1 MQLLRHF
8 TIRRVVLWM
17 MLFSLGVLAL
27 AGGYG
32 SLTLREMYR
41 HADRADTLTQQLTFL
56 TRAGL
61 VMQDGTLTDKMS
73 LLTAV
78 PSDAAWDGYRA
89 ALSAPDRYPGAA
101 RERLEALTRQLAAE
115 DAPVMAERH
124 RLEVILFTAL
134 LAAIALLA
142 FCDRYLLVHLVR
154 PVAKIRA
161 HLQTIADGDLT
172 REPEDLGRNCVGQ
185 LVPLVREMQYSL
197 LDAVEAI
204 RDNAVILHREAGEIA
219 AGNADLS
226 DRTSTQ
232 AAALEQTADSMEEIT
247 ATVTHNADNAR
258 EARELA
264 GLTADITQRGAELM
278 QTVVDAMGGI
288 ADGSEKIRQFT
299 STINSIAFQTN
310 ILALNAAVEAAR
322 AGEQGRGFAVVA
334 SEVRSLAQRSAAASK
349 EIEGLIADTVVRIS
363 DGRRSADSAG
373 ATMNEVLRGVEGVN
387 ALIGQIALA
396 SEEQSKGIAQVTLAV
411 AELDRV
417 TQQNATLVQQV
428 SATAGSLSGQTTA
441 LGGAITRFTLPAAT
455 DGSARVNETSVLSA
469 KWCLADPPATSTH
482 QGQWVAFGRR

>member
-17 MLFSLGVLAL
+17 MILSLAVVAL
-27 AGGYG
+27 AGSYG
-32 SLTLREMYR
+32 ALTLREMYR
-41 HADRADTLTQQLTFL
+41 HADRADALTQQLTFL

-61 VMQDGTLTDKMS
+61 VMQDGTAAEKAA
-73 LLTAV
+73 LLNDAPTE
-78 PSDAAWDGYRA
+78 AAWDSYRA
-89 ALSAPDRYPGAA
+89 ALSAPDRYPAAA
-101 RERLEALTRQLAAE
+101 RERLGSLTQQLAAD

-124 RLEVILFTAL
+124 RLEVILISAL
-134 LAAIALLA
+134 LAAAALLA

-161 HLQTIADGDLT
+161 HLKTIAGGDLT

-185 LVPLVREMQYSL
+185 LVPLIREMQHSL
-197 LDAVEAI
+197 LDAVAAI

-226 DRTSTQ
+226 DRTATQ
-232 AAALEQTADSMEEIT
+232 AAALEQTAASMEEIT
-247 ATVTHNADNAR
+247 ATVAHNAENAR

-264 GLTADITQRGAELM
+264 GRTAGTTQRGAELV

-288 ADGSEKIRQFT
+288 AEGSEKIRQFT
-299 STINSIAFQTN
+299 ATINGIAFQTN

-334 SEVRSLAQRSAAASK
+334 TEVRALAQRSAAASK
-349 EIEGLIADTVVRIS
+349 EIEGLIADTVARVS
-363 DGRRSADSAG
+363 DGRRAAGSAG
-373 ATMNEVLRGVEGVN
+373 DTMSEVLHGVVGVN

-396 SEEQSKGIAQVTLAV
+396 SVEQSKGIAQVTLAV

-417 TQQNATLVQQV
+417 TQQNATLVQEV
-428 SATAGSLSGQTTA
+428 TATAGNLSGQTTE
-441 LGGAITRFTLPAAT
+441 LGGAITRFTLPAKEGYTAAAASAPPVSSRRAT
-455 DGSARVNETSVLSA
+455 
-469 KWCLADPPATSTH
+469 PPPK
-482 QGQWVAFGRR
+482 GDWVAFGHH

>member
-17 MLFSLGVLAL
+17 MILSLAVVAL
-27 AGGYG
+27 AGSYG
-32 SLTLREMYR
+32 ALTLREMYR
-41 HADRADTLTQQLTFL
+41 HADRADALTQQLTFL

-61 VMQDGTLTDKMS
+61 VMQDGTAAEKAD
-73 LLTAV
+73 LLAAV
-78 PSDAAWDGYRA
+78 PAEAAWDSYRA
-89 ALSAPDRYPGAA
+89 ALSAPDRYPAAA
-101 RERLEALTRQLAAE
+101 RERLGSLTQQLAAD

-124 RLEVILFTAL
+124 RLEIILISAL
-134 LAAIALLA
+134 LAAAALLA

-161 HLQTIADGDLT
+161 HLKTIAGGDLT

-185 LVPLVREMQYSL
+185 LVPLVREMQHSL
-197 LDAVEAI
+197 LDAVAAI

-226 DRTSTQ
+226 DRTATQ
-232 AAALEQTADSMEEIT
+232 AAALEQTAASMEEIT
-247 ATVTHNADNAR
+247 ATVAHNAENAR
-258 EARELA
+258 DARELA
-264 GLTADITQRGAELM
+264 ERTAGTTQRGAEQV

-288 ADGSEKIRQFT
+288 AEGSEKIRQFT
-299 STINSIAFQTN
+299 ATINGIAFQTN

-334 SEVRSLAQRSAAASK
+334 AEVRSLAQRSAAASK
-349 EIEGLIADTVVRIS
+349 EIEGLIADTVARVS
-363 DGRRSADSAG
+363 DGRRAAGSAG
-373 ATMNEVLRGVEGVN
+373 TTMDEVLRGVGGVN

-417 TQQNATLVQQV
+417 TQQNATLVQEV
-428 SATAGSLSGQTTA
+428 SATAANLSGQTTA
-441 LGGAITRFTLPAAT
+441 LGGAITRFTLPEEGGNAVAAP
-455 DGSARVNETSVLSA
+455 SARPRQAEM
-469 KWCLADPPATSTH
+469 DPPVTLS
-482 QGQWVAFGRR
+482 QKGDWIAFGHH

>member
-17 MLFSLGVLAL
+17 MILSLAVVAL
-27 AGGYG
+27 AGSYG
-32 SLTLREMYR
+32 ALTLREMYR
-41 HADRADTLTQQLTFL
+41 HADRADALTQQLTFL

-61 VMQDGTLTDKMS
+61 VMQDGTAAEKAA
-73 LLTAV
+73 LLNDA
-78 PSDAAWDGYRA
+78 PSDAAWDSYRA
-89 ALSAPDRYPGAA
+89 ALSAPDRYPAAA
-101 RERLEALTRQLAAE
+101 RERLGSLTQQLAAD

-124 RLEVILFTAL
+124 RLEVILISAL
-134 LAAIALLA
+134 LAAAALLA
-142 FCDRYLLVHLVR
+142 FCDRYLLVHLVH

-161 HLQTIADGDLT
+161 HLKTIAGGDLT

-185 LVPLVREMQYSL
+185 LVPLVREMQHSL
-197 LDAVEAI
+197 LDAVAAI

-219 AGNADLS
+219 AGNADQS
-226 DRTSTQ
+226 DRTATQ
-232 AAALEQTADSMEEIT
+232 AAALEQTAASMEEIT
-247 ATVTHNADNAR
+247 ATVAHNAENAR

-264 GLTADITQRGAELM
+264 GRTAGTTQRGAELV

-288 ADGSEKIRQFT
+288 AEGSEKIRQFT
-299 STINSIAFQTN
+299 ATINGIAFQTN

-334 SEVRSLAQRSAAASK
+334 TEVRALAQRSAAASK
-349 EIEGLIADTVVRIS
+349 EIEGLIADTVARVS
-363 DGRRSADSAG
+363 DGRRAAGSAG
-373 ATMNEVLRGVEGVN
+373 TTMDEVLRGVGGVN
-387 ALIGQIALA
+387 ELIGQIALA

-417 TQQNATLVQQV
+417 TQQNATLVQEV

-441 LGGAITRFTLPAAT
+441 LGGAITRFTLPDEGGKAA
-455 DGSARVNETSVLSA
+455 GS
-469 KWCLADPPATSTH
+469 PPARPRLVEVKTPVTPS
-482 QGQWVAFGRR
+482 QQSDWVAFGHH